1 MAPAGRRLTLSPIGF
16 DVLLAL
22 SQAPGG
28 MRLAEISHIIGSPV
42 SSVQTSLKVL
52 VGHGLVRRE
61 EAEPPRYR
69 VAVDHPAGP
78 SLVATATVIADA
90 AHAIA
95 VLLRS
100 SPAVTWAAVDAG
112 GFIAGMADSPPPGS
126 VEALDRQLAMI
137 AESRPGAPVVERMSM
152 AELDRLVRVA
162 LELRAR
168 IRRAVTI
175 KGRPPVVART
185 SAGEPGR
192 RAG

>member
-22 SQAPGG
+22 SQAPRGL
-28 MRLAEISHIIGSPV
+28 RLAEISHVIGSPV

-52 VGHGLVRRE
+52 VSHGIVRRE
-61 EAEPPRYR
+61 GDEPPRYR
-69 VAVDHPAGP
+69 VAPDHPASA

-90 AHAIA
+90 AHAIG
-95 VLLRS
+95 VILRA
-100 SPAVTWAAVDAG
+100 SPAVAWAAVDAG
-112 GFIAGMADSPPPGS
+112 GFVVGIADQPPAGS
-126 VEALDRQLAMI
+126 VETLDQQLAMI
-137 AESRPGAPVVERMSM
+137 ADSRPGGPLVERLPM

-168 IRRAVTI
+168 VRRAVTI
-175 KGRPPVVART
+175 KGRPPVAARPA
-185 SAGEPGR
+185 AGDEGR